1 MRPGLPDQ
9 STAAT
14 WVAVA
19 LLIAALCNGANVYLK
34 RTGFIEGDAYR
45 AYWSAHC
52 EHIGPG
58 SAHAAAEPRCCSRL
72 THEEIALHRNSA
84 IADLE
89 DERTRYLFVVSAS
102 ERALKLL
109 KDLLGLALIAV
120 SVLLIAKRE
129 VPVPALREN
138 WPVCLLLGYVAM
150 EFLVSLFFN
159 GTLVAAAGARA
170 FMFAVIALLAQWVA
184 PHIGVVARYLGV
196 LLVVQA
202 LLLPL
207 ELFRGIHS
215 YGEWSP
221 LHLAERASGTL
232 VHPNTLGIFAI
243 TALAFCYAFMPARA
257 WLAALAIAALA
268 VVLCSGSGTGIVCAV
283 LLFFVVLNDRIG
295 EGRRAVVAIS
305 AVLVCAVVVLALPV
319 LTGREWILD
328 SLLAERGRLRAL
340 FTLFAERGLLETL
353 FGSGLGTGGVLAL
366 QLQDQANLERLD
378 AARLVA
384 SKFTDSTL
392 TGLIVEIGVLGAA
405 MFYGALAW
413 AGLRDR
419 AARPF
424 YWIVALSSLTVNVT
438 VLFPLNFLI
447 GLAWAHSAW
456 GGRRA

>member
-1 MRPGLPDQ
+1 MRPGVPDQ
-9 STAAT
+9 TTAAT

-19 LLIAALCNGANVYLK
+19 LLVAALCNGANVYLK
-34 RTGFIEGDAYR
+34 RTGFIEGEAYR

-52 EHIGPG
+52 EHMGPANART
-58 SAHAAAEPRCCSRL
+58 SAEPRCCSRF
-72 THEEIALHRNSA
+72 THEEIALHRTSA

-89 DERTRYLFVVSAS
+89 DERTRYLFEVSTS
-102 ERALKLL
+102 ERVLKLV
-109 KDLLGLALIAV
+109 KDLLGLALIAF
-120 SVLLIAKRE
+120 SVLFIAKRA
-129 VPVPALREN
+129 VPVPTLRDN
-138 WPVCLLLGYVAM
+138 GPVCLLLGYVAI
-150 EFLVSLFFN
+150 EFLVSLVLN
-159 GTLVAAAGARA
+159 GTLVAAAGLRT

-184 PHIGVVARYLGV
+184 PHIGAVARYVGV

-202 LLLPL
+202 LLLPV

-221 LHLAERASGTL
+221 LYLAERASGTL
-232 VHPNTLGIFAI
+232 VHPNSLGIFAV
-243 TALAFCYAFMPARA
+243 TSLAFCYAFTRDRA
-257 WLAALAIAALA
+257 WLAAIGVAALA
-268 VVLCSGSGTGIVCAV
+268 TVLCSGSGTGIVCAV

-305 AVLVCAVVVLALPV
+305 AVLVCAVAVLALPV

-340 FTLFAERGLLETL
+340 VTLFAERGLLETL

-413 AGLRDR
+413 AGLRDQ

-424 YWIVALSSLTVNVT
+424 YWVVALGSLTINVT
-438 VLFPLNFLI
+438 TLFPLNFLI

-456 GGRRA
+456 QGRRA